1 MKIAIVDSGLGGLS
15 ICALLVQGLFD
26 CPGNAKQRN
35 HQDFTSIEIKYINA
49 APGNERGFNQMECR
63 EQKIFFFDKV
73 LWGIENC
80 YQSDFIFIACHTL
93 SVLLDE
99 TSFFREKQSRGWGER
114 LAGMVPLG
122 ISQMIRHLAC
132 NPSSAVMV
140 FAAETTIEE
149 SIYSSK
155 LENAGISRH
164 RIVSQALPGV
174 ATLISND
181 PRGKEVYQAIS
192 HYVEKALSRMPDAF
206 TDLHAFLGCTHYGF
220 RVTLF
225 EKAFR
230 VLGRRVRILNP
241 NEIASRQILGRVAL
255 QDTGSVAVQ
264 AEESIENHRP
274 LKEKPGPG
282 SRNVSLE
289 FISRYA
295 LPENEVATLS
305 SFLSPLSSRTAY
317 ALRNYTLKPDLF

>member
-26 CPGNAKQRN
+26 GPVHAKQRN
-35 HQDFTSIEIKYINA
+35 DQDVTSIEIKYINA
-49 APGNERGFNQMECR
+49 APENDWGFNQMESR

-73 LWGIENC
+73 LSGIEKC

-99 TSFFREKQSRGWGER
+99 TSFFREKQSRGLGER

-122 ISQMIRHLAC
+122 MAQITQHLAR
-132 NPSSAVMV
+132 NPSSAVIV

-149 SIYSSK
+149 SIYSGQ
-155 LENAGISRH
+155 LEKSGISRH
-164 RIVSQALPGV
+164 RIVAQALPGV

-181 PRGKEVYQAIS
+181 LQGKEVYQAIS
-192 HYVEKALSRMPDAF
+192 RFVEKALSRMPDAF

-220 RVTLF
+220 RVKLF
-225 EKAFR
+225 EKAFQ

-241 NEIASRQILGRVAL
+241 NEAASRQILSRVAL
-255 QDTGSVAVQ
+255 QDMGSVAVQ
-264 AEESIENHRP
+264 AEEPVENHRR
-274 LKEKPGPG
+274 LKEKPGPH

-289 FISRYA
+289 FVSRYA
-295 LPENEVATLS
+295 LPGNEVATLS
-305 SFLSPLSSRTAY
+305 CFLSPLSSRTAH
-317 ALRNYTLKPDLF
+317 ALRNYTLEPDLF

>member
-15 ICALLVQGLFD
+15 VCALLVQRLFD
-26 CPGNAKQRN
+26 CPVDAKQRN
-35 HQDFTSIEIKYINA
+35 DQDFTSIEIKYINA
-49 APGNERGFNQMECR
+49 APENDWGFNQMECR
-63 EQKIFFFDKV
+63 EQKN
-73 LWGIENC
+73 L
-80 YQSDFIFIACHTL
+80 
-93 SVLLDE
+93 
-99 TSFFREKQSRGWGER
+99 FFRQGPFGNRELLSKRFYFHCMPHPFRLAGRDVFFPEKQSRGLGGR
-114 LAGMVPLG
+114 LAGMIPLG
-122 ISQMIRHLAC
+122 IAQVTRHLSR
-132 NPSSAVMV
+132 NPSSAVIV
-140 FAAETTIEE
+140 FGAETTIQE

-155 LENAGISRH
+155 LENTGISRH

-192 HYVEKALSRMPDAF
+192 HFVEKALSRMPDAF

-220 RVTLF
+220 QVKLF

-241 NEIASRQILGRVAL
+241 NEAASRHILSRVAL
-255 QDTGSVAVQ
+255 QDMGSVAVQ
-264 AEESIENHRP
+264 AEGPCENHRP
-274 LKEKPGPG
+274 LKQKSGSG

-295 LPENEVATLS
+295 LPDNEVATLS
-305 SFLSPLSSRTAY
+305 CFLSPLSSRTAH

>member
-15 ICALLVQGLFD
+15 VCALLVQRLFD
-26 CPGNAKQRN
+26 CPVDAKQRN
-35 HQDFTSIEIKYINA
+35 DPDFTSIEIKYINA
-49 APGNERGFNQMECR
+49 APENDWGFNQMECR
-63 EQKIFFFDKV
+63 EQKIFFFDRV
-73 LWGIENC
+73 LSGIENC

-99 TSFFREKQSRGWGER
+99 TSFFREKQSRGLGGR
-114 LAGMVPLG
+114 LAGMIPLG
-122 ISQMIRHLAC
+122 IAQVTRHLSR
-132 NPSSAVMV
+132 NPSSAVIV
-140 FAAETTIEE
+140 FGAETTIQE

-181 PRGKEVYQAIS
+181 PQGKEVYQAIS
-192 HYVEKALSRMPDAF
+192 RFVEKALSRMPDAF

-220 RVTLF
+220 QVKLF

-241 NEIASRQILGRVAL
+241 NEAASQHILSRVAL
-255 QDTGSVAVQ
+255 QDMGSVAVR
-264 AEESIENHRP
+264 AEGPCENHRP
-274 LKEKPGPG
+274 LKQKSGSG

-295 LPENEVATLS
+295 LPDNEVATLS
-305 SFLSPLSSRTAY
+305 CFLSPLSSRTAH